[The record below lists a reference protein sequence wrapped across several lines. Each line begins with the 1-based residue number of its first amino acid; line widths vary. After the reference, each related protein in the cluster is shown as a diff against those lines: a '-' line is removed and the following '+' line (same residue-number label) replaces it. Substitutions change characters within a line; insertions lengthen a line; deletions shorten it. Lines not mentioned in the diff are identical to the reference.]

1 VVEKWDDSH
10 DFERKKKQNKSV
22 GGILLRLGRSRGRGF
37 VVVVVFRR
45 HVFFFIVSRVDDD

>member
-22 GGILLRLGRSRGRGF
+22 GGILRLGRSRGRGF
-37 VVVVVFRR
+37 LVVVVFRR